1 MRKSGKITGFLKD
14 IDMPERHGLIAKTEK
29 IIKQRPFW
37 EVILVLAVISVIF
50 IILAMWLG

>member
-1 MRKSGKITGFLKD
+1 MRKGTKITGFLKD

-37 EVILVLAVISVIF
+37 EVVLVLAVISVIF
-50 IILAMWLG
+50 IVIALWID